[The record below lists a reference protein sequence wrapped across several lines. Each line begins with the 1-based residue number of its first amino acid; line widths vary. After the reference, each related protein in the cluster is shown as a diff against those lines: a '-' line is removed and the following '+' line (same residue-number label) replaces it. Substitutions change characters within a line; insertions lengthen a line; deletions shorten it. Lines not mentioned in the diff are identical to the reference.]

1 MFVRVALARP
11 ANPVRVAVVV
21 GIVLIGVNVLIWAGR
36 SQVNGPANVQRNPE
50 IALLEPNESDQL
62 LPQGEV
68 GVQLKRA
75 DLAGQ
80 ITIDGRVIPQDQIT
94 GDPNLGQVLFD
105 PGPGKDIREFSKGGH
120 TANGKTE
127 KLLTGDV
134 AAKVKAAALAK
145 VSGTVERVETNVD
158 SSAPYE
164 AHIRKADGSEV
175 IVYVDNDYNVTGT
188 GTMGQP

>member
-1 MFVRVALARP
+1 MFVRVSLARP

-36 SQVNGPANVQRNPE
+36 SQVNGPANVQRNAE

-75 DLAGQ
+75 DLTGQ

-94 GDPNLGQVLFD
+94 GDPNLGQVFFD

-120 TANGKTE
+120 TAVVEWWPRTISTPE
-127 KLLTGDV
+127 E
-134 AAKVKAAALAK
+134 ARAKGQFR
-145 VSGTVERVETNVD
+145 SYTWSFNV
-158 SSAPYE
+158 
-164 AHIRKADGSEV
+164 G
-175 IVYVDNDYNVTGT
+175 
-188 GTMGQP
+188 

>member
-1 MFVRVALARP
+1 MFVCVSLTRP

-75 DLAGQ
+75 DLTGQ

-120 TANGKTE
+120 TAVIEWWPRTISTPEEARTKGQIRSYTW
-127 KLLTGDV
+127 
-134 AAKVKAAALAK
+134 
-145 VSGTVERVETNVD
+145 SFNV
-158 SSAPYE
+158 
-164 AHIRKADGSEV
+164 G
-175 IVYVDNDYNVTGT
+175 
-188 GTMGQP
+188 

>member
-120 TANGKTE
+120 TAVIEWWPRTISTAE
-127 KLLTGDV
+127 E
-134 AAKVKAAALAK
+134 ARAKGQFR
-145 VSGTVERVETNVD
+145 SYTWSFNV
-158 SSAPYE
+158 
-164 AHIRKADGSEV
+164 G
-175 IVYVDNDYNVTGT
+175 
-188 GTMGQP
+188 